1 LELDLKKNIETNIN
15 LPLNSQL
22 DGNFYGRVSFDC
34 TNCQGATTT
43 DTNPGSIIFNRLD
56 FNNNIISATFEFII
70 TDPNTGN
77 VYEITEGR
85 FDAVFTQ

>member
-1 LELDLKKNIETNIN
+1 LDLKKNIETNIN
-15 LPLNSQL
+15 LPLNSQFE
-22 DGNFYGRVSFDC
+22 GNFYGRVSFDYIS
-34 TNCQGATTT
+34 CQGATTT

-56 FNNNIISATFEFII
+56 FDNNIISATFEFTI